1 MKNVLKALLVLFV
14 LAIPA
19 LAIAQA
25 VTDIVIPVPGL
36 EPTWVDAAL
45 AVFGIGLV
53 YIINFVKGLLGLAD
67 KKAILL
73 TIGFGIA
80 AALATL
86 VLKSALTV
94 PNLVLYSLAVVGE
107 LTGWFKLVAKPKKP
121 APIA

>member
-1 MKNVLKALLVLFV
+1 MKNVLKVLLVLFV

-25 VTDIVIPVPGL
+25 TAADIIIPVPGL
-36 EPTWVDAAL
+36 EATWVDAAL
-45 AVFGIGLV
+45 AIFGIGLV

-67 KKAILL
+67 KKAVLL

-86 VLKSALTV
+86 ILKSALTI

-107 LTGWFKLVAKPKKP
+107 LTGWFKLVAKPKKSP
-121 APIA
+121 VA